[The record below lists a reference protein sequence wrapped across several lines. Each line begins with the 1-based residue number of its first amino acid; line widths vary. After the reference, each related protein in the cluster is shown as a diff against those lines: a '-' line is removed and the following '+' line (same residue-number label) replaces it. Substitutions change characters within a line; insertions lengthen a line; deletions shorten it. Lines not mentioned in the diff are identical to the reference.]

1 MTSLE
6 SGAPPYD
13 IAALRAQ
20 FPVTDTHAYFD
31 HATFGPPPRAFVV
44 AAVAWLHQLSEG
56 ARLPVP
62 WPAAVD
68 RVRAEAARLLG
79 CVADDVAFTKST
91 AEAMSL
97 VALGLDWRQGDEVVV
112 YEEQFPAGVLPW
124 LNLAR
129 LGVRVRFIRDRGRHR
144 FDAADVQELIGERT
158 RVVCLELVNFANGLR
173 VPVQAVAAA
182 CRERG
187 AWLLVDATQA
197 GGVLT
202 VDVARLGCHLL
213 AMHGYKFLA
222 SGYGVAPCY
231 VHPELRARLRVPE
244 PGWKSRRDLSEPLS
258 ITSYDRV
265 EYSEAARR
273 FEPSVP
279 DVTAIAGMGASL
291 DLFLGLGL
299 AAIEAWALRLAALA
313 AEALEE
319 RGFRVVSSRR
329 EGERSAILSVERA
342 GVDPRELEAALRAA
356 GAVVAVR
363 EARLR
368 LSFHCYNDEA
378 DLDRLVAA
386 LAPWDARSR

>member
-1 MTSLE
+1 MTNPE

-20 FPVTDTHAYFD
+20 FPVTASHAYFD

-44 AAVAWLHQLSEG
+44 AATACLRELSEA

-62 WPAAVD
+62 WSAAVD
-68 RVRAEAARLLG
+68 RVRGDAARLFN

-124 LNLAR
+124 LNLAH
-129 LGVRVRFIRDRGRHR
+129 LGVRVRFVRDRGRHR
-144 FDAADVQELIGERT
+144 FDAAEVEELIGERT

-173 VPVQAVAAA
+173 VPVEAVAKA
-182 CRERG
+182 CRDRG

-197 GGVLT
+197 AGVLKL
-202 VDVARLGCHLL
+202 DVARLGCHLL
-213 AMHGYKFLA
+213 AAHGYKFLA

-231 VHPELRARLRVPE
+231 VHPELRSRLRVPE
-244 PGWKSRRDLSEPLS
+244 PGWKSRPDLSDELS
-258 ITSYDRV
+258 ITGYDRV
-265 EYSEAARR
+265 EYAEAARR

-279 DVTAIAGMGASL
+279 DVIAIVGMGASL
-291 DLFLGLGL
+291 ELFLGLGL
-299 AAIEAWALRLAALA
+299 AAVEAWALRLAALA
-313 AEALEE
+313 AEAVQE

-342 GVDPRELEAALRAA
+342 GVDPRELEAGLRAA

-363 EARLR
+363 EGRLR

-378 DLDRLVAA
+378 DLDRLLAA